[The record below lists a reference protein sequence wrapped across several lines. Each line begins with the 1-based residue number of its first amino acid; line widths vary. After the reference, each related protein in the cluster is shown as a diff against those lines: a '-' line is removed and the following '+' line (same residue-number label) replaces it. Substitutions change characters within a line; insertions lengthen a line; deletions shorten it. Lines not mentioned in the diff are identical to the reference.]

1 MQHLLIYCLAG
12 SFWRYGVAPLALL
25 MLLALPAHAAENV
38 VYSWAESRSMDERG
52 HYPVALLKLALAK
65 AGGDYTPVAA
75 RHDLSQSRTLR
86 HVELGRELDITWT
99 LTTPERET
107 RLLPIRIPLD
117 RGLLGWRL
125 LLIKPE
131 NSELF
136 ASLSLEQLKDL
147 RCGQEHDWP
156 DYPIL
161 RHNGFKITPTTN
173 YQGLFYMLQRGRIA
187 FFPRAL
193 TEVLPEIKTQEK
205 IPLAIAPRWVL
216 YYPAPVYYFVNK
228 QRPDLAKA
236 IERGLLIA
244 MADGSMRELFLQ
256 HFGESIKHMALD
268 KREII
273 RLENPLLSAET
284 PLDNPALWFDV
295 NRGF

>member
-1 MQHLLIYCLAG
+1 MHHLLIHRLAG
-12 SFWRYGVAPLALL
+12 SFGHYGIFALAFFL
-25 MLLALPAHAAENV
+25 LLALPTHATETV
-38 VYSWAESRSMDERG
+38 VYSWAESRALDERG

-65 AGGDYTPVAA
+65 AGGDYRPKAA
-75 RHDLSQSRTLR
+75 SHDLSQSRTLR

-99 LTTPERET
+99 LTTPEREA
-107 RLLPIRIPLD
+107 RLLAIRIPLD

-125 LLIKPE
+125 LLINPE
-131 NSELF
+131 DSELF
-136 ASLSLEQLKDL
+136 ASLSLEQLKNL
-147 RCGQEHDWP
+147 RCGQEQDWP

-193 TEVLPEIKTQEK
+193 TEVLAEIKTQEK

-228 QRPDLAKA
+228 QRPDLANA
-236 IERGLLIA
+236 IARGLLIA
-244 MADGSMRELFLQ
+244 MDDGSMRELFLQ
-256 HFGESIKHMALD
+256 HFGESIQHMELD

-284 PLDNPALWFDV
+284 PLDNPALWVDAS
-295 NRGF
+295 RGF